1 MATESIIDYVKKCS
15 TDSVLVRPIDERD
28 AIAFSMLSYLYYERI
43 DIPKDFTIQD
53 INNNLREINRGTSCI
68 FANQRFVPAL
78 AESPRFKH
86 FILRGI
92 EHKFDPDNNI
102 QFFACTFVDEVS
114 KTVVVCFRGTT
125 SDLCGWI
132 EDIELT
138 TLKIM
143 PADKLGA
150 EYAQNVI
157 ENYGKDY
164 KIYITGHSKGGNIAA
179 YCAYA
184 LKRKELK
191 RVVAIYDFDGPNF
204 DKKLHAK
211 KGTEIIKKFV
221 PEYCL
226 IGNLLENDIP
236 YKVID
241 SRARGMTQHDP
252 FNWKMKN
259 GQFVYLKSIS
269 SRAKSLKKTLDRF
282 LSEFNEKEKKLL
294 VQQVKYFADQMDENT
309 LGDLMAH
316 PVRLVQSLISTFQY
330 GRDINAKRSLRLF
343 LDIFKEERKQN
354 KELLKEEKKNN
365 NE

>member
-1 MATESIIDYVKKCS
+1 MAKESIIDYVKKYS
-15 TDSVLVRPIDERD
+15 TESVLMQPIDERD
-28 AIAFSMLSYLYYERI
+28 ALVFAMLSYLYYERI
-43 DIPKDFTIQD
+43 EITKDFTIQD
-53 INNNLREINRGTSCI
+53 INANLREINRGTSCI

-78 AESPRFKH
+78 ADSPRFKH

-92 EHKFDPDNNI
+92 EHKFDQENNI

-114 KTVVVCFRGTT
+114 KTVIICFRGTT

-157 ENYGKDY
+157 ENYGKGY
-164 KIYITGHSKGGNIAA
+164 HFYIAGHSKGGNVAA

-191 RVVAIYDFDGPNF
+191 RVEVIYDFDGPNF

-221 PEYCL
+221 PQYCL
-226 IGNLLENDIP
+226 VGNLLENGIP

-241 SRARGMTQHDP
+241 SRAKGMTQHDP
-252 FNWKMKN
+252 FNWIMKN

-282 LSEFNEKEKKLL
+282 LDEFDEKEKKLL
-294 VQQVKYFADQMDENT
+294 VEQVKYFAEQMDEES
-309 LGDLMAH
+309 LGDLLTR
-316 PVRLVQSLISTFQY
+316 PVKLVRSLISTYQY
-330 GRDINAKRSLRLF
+330 GRDINAKKSLQLF
-343 LDIFKEERKQN
+343 LSIFKEERKQN
-354 KELLKEEKKNN
+354 KELLKEDKKKR
-365 NE
+365 E